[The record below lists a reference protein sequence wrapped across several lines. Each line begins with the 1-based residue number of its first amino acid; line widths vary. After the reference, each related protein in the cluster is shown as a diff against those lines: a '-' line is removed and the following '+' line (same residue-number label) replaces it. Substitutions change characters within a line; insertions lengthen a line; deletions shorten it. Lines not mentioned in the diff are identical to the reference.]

1 MKPKKSP
8 LNKAAQARRNVE
20 SAELNKNMGKFN
32 TGAHANPGEKRARTR
47 GASKNKSIDDFNK

>member
-1 MKPKKSP
+1 VKPKKSP

-20 SAELNKNMGKFN
+20 SAELNKNMGKFR
-32 TGAHANPGEKRARTR
+32 TGAHSSEPNRARTR

>member
-20 SAELNKNMGKFN
+20 SKALNEVSGKFK
-32 TGAHANPGEKRARTR
+32 TGAHSSEPKRARTR
-47 GASKNKSIDDFNK
+47 GAAESKAIDDFNK